1 MIIPQNI
8 IIYYIKHTLGDINI
22 LYVIMFEDDQIS
34 QLLLF
39 DILTT
44 KISPTHFLPFF

>member
-34 QLLLF
+34 QLNF
-39 DILTT
+39 YSTYST
-44 KISPTHFLPFF
+44 Y